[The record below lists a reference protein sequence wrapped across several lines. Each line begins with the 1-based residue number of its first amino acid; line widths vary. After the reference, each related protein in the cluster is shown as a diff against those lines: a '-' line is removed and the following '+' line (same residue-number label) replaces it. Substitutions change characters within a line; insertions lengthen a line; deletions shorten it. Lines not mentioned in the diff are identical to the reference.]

1 MNHLRVALKLKPIIF
16 LELLLKHYPAQELKD
31 CRLIHDAVQIGKAG
45 RVLYL
50 LDVVRM
56 DINLLP
62 SELERL
68 ELESG
73 IHNPDGVRIRGP
85 NGTTLHEAVRYNRN
99 HILVTLMKKGARTDI
114 KDEDGQTPYEVAKKK
129 KAKDTMAMFPEHA
142 KRASAV
148 TFSGS
153 RGFFS
158 SSRRE

>member
-1 MNHLRVALKLKPIIF
+1 MPIRDEPEKAFIASDF
-16 LELLLKHYPAQELKD
+16 
-31 CRLIHDAVQIGKAG
+31 QIGKAG

-50 LDVVRM
+50 LGVVRM
-56 DINLLP
+56 DINLFP

-68 ELESG
+68 EPESG
-73 IHNPDGVRIRGP
+73 IHNPDGVRTRGP

-99 HILVTLMKKGARTDI
+99 HILVTLMKKGARTNI

-129 KAKDTMAMFPEHA
+129 KAKDTMALFPEHA

-148 TFSGS
+148 TFSGL